1 MLPFSGQG
9 SNQAIED
16 AAALGYLFKNIGDR
30 ADKISKRLDL
40 FETARAKRIARVQTL
55 SKVRVGREKEVEMEL
70 KAYAEPPG
78 SAVPTTPLERT
89 LHDYGFD
96 VFAKCDEVIRASG
109 VVL

>member
-30 ADKISKRLDL
+30 ADKISRRLEL
-40 FETARAKRIARVQTL
+40 FETARVKRIARIQTL
-55 SKVRVGREKEVEMEL
+55 SKVRVGREKEVETEL

-78 SAVPTTPLERT
+78 S
-89 LHDYGFD
+89 GKF
-96 VFAKCDEVIRASG
+96 S
-109 VVL
+109 